1 MIAPYG
7 YTNICCFTFKEQFA
21 TNSVAGGSGKLI
33 VDEEKATAVV
43 RINST
48 TGIPVARR
56 TVSGCRYYPAR
67 DRGDEVIAADTVTW
81 MHMSLLE
88 KHLALRCTMER
99 MHCRRPSCSFGYFT
113 CCT

>member
-1 MIAPYG
+1 VIAPYG

-21 TNSVAGGSGKLI
+21 SNSVTGGSGKLM

-43 RINST
+43 RINGT

-67 DRGDEVIAADTVTW
+67 DRGDEVIAADTVPR

-88 KHLALRCTMER
+88 KHLARRCPGEDVL
-99 MHCRRPSCSFGYFT
+99 
-113 CCT
+113 